1 MSWISYFSETPPLLL
16 TSSMVCLFATFHF
29 SVLLD
34 KLNILEVVDNQF
46 Q

>member
-1 MSWISYFSETPPLLL
+1 MSWISYFSETL